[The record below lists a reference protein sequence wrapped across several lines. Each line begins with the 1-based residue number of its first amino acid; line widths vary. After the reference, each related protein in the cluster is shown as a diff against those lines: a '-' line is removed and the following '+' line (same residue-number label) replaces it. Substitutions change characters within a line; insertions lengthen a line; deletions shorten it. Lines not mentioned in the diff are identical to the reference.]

1 MVNSNIKKLK
11 YFSLS
16 LLTSEKL
23 LTYASERIDTGQIFE
38 SNNIFHKSGLFSNK
52 IFGEPGSKERARR
65 NGHIDLKIDVLHP
78 LAYIGITTMS
88 SLHAGIL
95 DTTKKAKW
103 DESISDFIE
112 DEDGETGYQFF
123 MSKLPKIKFTNPN
136 SSDLREFKIRLVSMQ
151 DDIKSLTMNKMLVI
165 PASMRDYVIDDK
177 TGKPSQD
184 EVNDIYRKL
193 INTSAMLPDFID
205 TKEYNPFIESI
216 RVRLQ
221 KAVVDI
227 YLYLLNLL
235 DGKRGLL
242 RGHLISKAVDYGT
255 RNVITADNSVVTRL
269 GTGNHLRFN
278 EMSVGLYQYSKA
290 INPISVGKLKVLM
303 SRIFSGASK
312 QCSII
317 NIKTLETS
325 IININNKTL
334 DTYTTSKGINS
345 YLNKFADNE
354 FSKKIFGTNEYA
366 FLMLLEKDNN
376 IQLVYNTALI
386 DKEDYKYLR
395 PITNMELVYIV
406 LLSEYDK
413 YYGSTTRYPAINQGS
428 TYPIKPRIKTT
439 NQMRD
444 TTITYDGVVYPV
456 QNYPI
461 LDSGVYDSIS
471 PHHSRLARAGADF
484 DGDMNNFVVFYTK
497 EANDEIRRI
506 MTSRGLYIGA
516 DNKLVY
522 SVVTETLNYVIK
534 SMHKLTYMLLNKD
547 KK

>member
-23 LTYASERIDTGQIFE
+23 LAYASEKIDTGQIFE
-38 SNNIFHKSGLFSNK
+38 ANNIFHKSGLFSNK

-95 DTTKKAKW
+95 DTTKKARW
-103 DESISDFIE
+103 DNNIKDFVE
-112 DEDGETGYQFF
+112 DDNGETGYEFF
-123 MSKLPKIKFTNPN
+123 MKRLPDIKFTNPN

-151 DDIKSLTMNKMLVI
+151 DDVKLLSMNKMIVI
-165 PASMRDYVIDDK
+165 PASMRDYTIDTK
-177 TGKPSQD
+177 TGRPSQD

-193 INTSAMLPDFID
+193 INSAAMLPDYIN
-205 TKEYNPFIESI
+205 KNEYNPFIESI
-216 RVRLQ
+216 RIRLQ

-255 RNVITADNSVVTRL
+255 RNVITADNSVITRL

-278 EMSVGLYQYSKA
+278 EMAVGLYQYSKA
-290 INPISVGKLKVLM
+290 INPIAIGKLKVLL

-312 QCSII
+312 QCSVI

-334 DTYTTSKGINS
+334 DMYTTTKGINS

-354 FSKKIFGTNEYA
+354 FAKKIFGTNEYA
-366 FLMLLEKDNN
+366 FLMILEKDNM
-376 IQLVYNTALI
+376 IRLVYNTSLI
-386 DKEDYKYLR
+386 PVEDYKYLR

-428 TYPIKPRIKTT
+428 TIPIKPKIKTT
-439 NQMRD
+439 NESRD
-444 TTITYDGVVYPV
+444 IMVEYDGVTYSVM
-456 QNYPI
+456 NYPI
-461 LDSGVYDSIS
+461 LTSDVYDSNS

-484 DGDMNNFVVFYTK
+484 DGDTANFIIFYTK

-506 MTSRGLYIGA
+506 LSGRGLYIGA

-522 SVVTETLNYVIK
+522 SVGTETLNYVVK
-534 SMHKLTYMLLNKD
+534 SMHKLTYINN
-547 KK
+547 